1 MTSPMM
7 LKNRV
12 YLSLVAAGVGFGL
25 SLLVGR
31 NFGKAFLTGSITL
44 IAAQVGA
51 IALESQY
58 EQGFHQRSEKLR
70 AHIRALQSRRQSVY
84 QELQQLTQERDRL
97 TADIYLVQ
105 TQAKPKGTLQPP
117 ANPWET
123 QKRSPLPEPARPA
136 ISWTLTE
143 KFDKTLADKTPA
155 AAPQFQSNGL
165 ETRIQNPEEQT
176 TSKAR
181 SSLQKNLQKT
191 LTAQQQAEES
201 LNSRQAELHRLQS
214 QITQQQTKQEE
225 LAQTVNHLTQQ
236 REKLDSDLNYL
247 QTQVQELEQYR
258 GSLTQFFASA
268 EPKRRQVETG
278 SQALQDAIAQLQN
291 QITSLHGELNQLEGQ
306 ILDRRTE
313 KEQLDSQL
321 SSLKDQQ
328 RQLDPLP
335 SAIAEP
341 KVTSRTVPKPRRSSP
356 KTPQIGGEWMDLMR
370 AMTGSEFNALKAIA
384 IEENPG
390 PTLKR
395 LSEENLT
402 MPELLID
409 AINERALDT
418 IGDIILEPGPDT
430 GVSIIAQ
437 EYRDQVATLIS
448 TYGV

>member
-1 MTSPMM
+1 MSSPMM

-44 IAAQVGA
+44 IAAQIGA

-70 AHIRALQSRRQSVY
+70 AHIRSLQRRRMVVY

-97 TADIYLVQ
+97 TADIYLAQ
-105 TQAKPKGTLQPP
+105 TQGKPKGSPP

-143 KFDKTLADKTPA
+143 KFDKTSTDKAP

-165 ETRIQNPEEQT
+165 ETRIQSPEEQT
-176 TSKAR
+176 PSKAR
-181 SSLQKNLQKT
+181 SSLQKNLQRT

-201 LNSRQAELHRLQS
+201 LNNRQAELQRLQS

-258 GSLTQFFASA
+258 GSLTQFFNAA

-313 KEQLDSQL
+313 KEQLDAQL
-321 SSLKDQQ
+321 STLKDQQ

-335 SAIAEP
+335 SPIEP
-341 KVTSRTVPKPRRSSP
+341 KVTSRTVPKPRRTSP

>member
-70 AHIRALQSRRQSVY
+70 AHIRALQHRRMVVY

-97 TADIYLVQ
+97 TADIYLAQ
-105 TQAKPKGTLQPP
+105 TQANPKGKLQSP

-123 QKRSPLPEPARPA
+123 QKQSPLPEPARPA

-143 KFDKTLADKTPA
+143 KLDKKTATP
-155 AAPQFQSNGL
+155 PQFQSNGL
-165 ETRIQNPEEQT
+165 ETRIQPPAEQT
-176 TSKAR
+176 TSKVR
-181 SSLQKNLQKT
+181 SNLQKNLQKT

-201 LNSRQAELHRLQS
+201 LNNRQAELHRLQS

-258 GSLTQFFASA
+258 GSLTQFFNAA

-313 KEQLDSQL
+313 KEQLDGQL
-321 SSLKDQQ
+321 SALKDQQ

-335 SAIAEP
+335 SAIEP

>member
-1 MTSPMM
+1 MM
-7 LKNRV
+7 LKNRL

-70 AHIRALQSRRQSVY
+70 AHIRALQHRRMAVY

-97 TADIYLVQ
+97 TADIYLAQ
-105 TQAKPKGTLQPP
+105 TQAKPKGTSP

-123 QKRSPLPEPARPA
+123 QKRVPLPEPARPQ
-136 ISWTLTE
+136 ISWTLTD
-143 KFDKTLADKTPA
+143 KFDRIPADRIPADKTPA
-155 AAPQFQSNGL
+155 PPQFQSNGL
-165 ETRIQNPEEQT
+165 ETRVQSPEEQT
-176 TSKAR
+176 PPSKAR
-181 SSLQKNLQKT
+181 SSLQKNLQRT

-201 LNSRQAELHRLQS
+201 LNNRQAELHRLQS

-225 LAQTVNHLTQQ
+225 LSQTVNQLTQQ

-335 SAIAEP
+335 SAIAPEP
-341 KVTSRTVPKPRRSSP
+341 KVTSRTVPKPRRSNP

>member
-70 AHIRALQSRRQSVY
+70 AHIRSLQSRRQSVY

-97 TADIYLVQ
+97 TADIYLAQ
-105 TQAKPKGTLQPP
+105 TQPKGTLQPP

-136 ISWTLTE
+136 ISWTLTD
-143 KFDKTLADKTPA
+143 KFDKTPADKTSA

-165 ETRIQNPEEQT
+165 ETRIQNPEEQP
-176 TSKAR
+176 SKAR

-201 LNSRQAELHRLQS
+201 LNNRQAELHRLQS

-335 SAIAEP
+335 SPIEA
-341 KVTSRTVPKPRRSSP
+341 TSRTVPKPRRTSP

>member
-1 MTSPMM
+1 M

-70 AHIRALQSRRQSVY
+70 GHIRSLQRRRLAIY
-84 QELQQLTQERDRL
+84 QEVQQLTQDRDRL
-97 TADIYLVQ
+97 TAEIYLAQ
-105 TQAKPKGTLQPP
+105 TQGKTSGKAPGKTQGTAP
-117 ANPWET
+117 ANPWEP
-123 QKRSPLPEPARPA
+123 QKRSPIPEPARPP
-136 ISWTLTE
+136 ISWTLSE
-143 KFDKTLADKTPA
+143 KFSQKPPSE
-155 AAPQFQSNGL
+155 PQFQSNGL
-165 ETRIQNPEEQT
+165 ETRIQHPEEQSPT
-176 TSKAR
+176 KAR
-181 SSLQKNLQKT
+181 NGLPKNLQNT
-191 LTAQQQAEES
+191 LTAQQQAEAS
-201 LNSRQAELHRLQS
+201 LNSRQAELQQLQT
-214 QITQQQTKQEE
+214 QITQQQSKQEA
-225 LAQTVNHLTQQ
+225 LSQTVNQLTQQ

-313 KEQLDSQL
+313 KEQLDAQL
-321 SSLKDQQ
+321 SLLKDQQ

-335 SAIAEP
+335 SPIAPPESP
-341 KVTSRTVPKPRRSSP
+341 PTSRTLPKPRRTNP
-356 KTPQIGGEWMDLMR
+356 KTPKIGGEWMDLMR

-448 TYGV
+448 TYGI

>member
-70 AHIRALQSRRQSVY
+70 THIRALQHRRMSVY

-97 TADIYLVQ
+97 TADIYLAQ
-105 TQAKPKGTLQPP
+105 TQSKPKGTLQPP
-117 ANPWET
+117 ANPWEA

-143 KFDKTLADKTPA
+143 KFNKTSADKTPA

-176 TSKAR
+176 TSKVR
-181 SSLQKNLQKT
+181 SSLQKNLQRT
-191 LTAQQQAEES
+191 LTAQQQAEDS
-201 LNSRQAELHRLQS
+201 LNNRQAELHRLQS
-214 QITQQQTKQEE
+214 QITHQQTKQEE

-321 SSLKDQQ
+321 SALKDQQ

-335 SAIAEP
+335 SVLEP

-356 KTPQIGGEWMDLMR
+356 KTPQIGSEWMDLMR

>member
-70 AHIRALQSRRQSVY
+70 AHIRALQHRRTAVY

-97 TADIYLVQ
+97 TADIYLAQ
-105 TQAKPKGTLQPP
+105 TQGKPKGAPP
-117 ANPWET
+117 ANPWE
-123 QKRSPLPEPARPA
+123 KRSPLPEPARPA

-143 KFDKTLADKTPA
+143 KFNKTSADKTPA
-155 AAPQFQSNGL
+155 APPQFQSNGL
-165 ETRIQNPEEQT
+165 ETRIQNPEDQT

-181 SSLQKNLQKT
+181 SSLQKNLQRT

-201 LNSRQAELHRLQS
+201 LNNRQAELHRLQS

-291 QITSLHGELNQLEGQ
+291 QITSLHSELNQLEGQ

-321 SSLKDQQ
+321 CALKDQQ

>member
-1 MTSPMM
+1 MSSPMM

-70 AHIRALQSRRQSVY
+70 AHIRALQRRRMAVY

-97 TADIYLVQ
+97 TTDIYLAQ
-105 TQAKPKGTLQPP
+105 TQGKGSPSP
-117 ANPWET
+117 NPWET

-143 KFDKTLADKTPA
+143 KFDKTSADKTPA

-165 ETRIQNPEEQT
+165 ETRMQSPGEPVPKT
-176 TSKAR
+176 R
-181 SSLQKNLQKT
+181 SSLPKNLQRT

-201 LNSRQAELHRLQS
+201 LNNRQAELQRLQS

-225 LAQTVNHLTQQ
+225 LSQTVNQLTQQ

-258 GSLTQFFASA
+258 GSLTQFFNAA

-313 KEQLDSQL
+313 KEQLDAQL
-321 SSLKDQQ
+321 STLKDQQ

-335 SAIAEP
+335 EP
-341 KVTSRTVPKPRRSSP
+341 KVTSRTVPKPRRTSP